1 MEKFF
6 LLIQQEVKEKNKI
19 KTNNTRI
26 DGTEINKSLL
36 ILKECIGTMDNSQK
50 YYLFRGN
57 KLTLVLSDSFIGN

>member
-1 MEKFF
+1 M
-6 LLIQQEVKEKNKI
+6 KNKI

-26 DGTEINKSLL
+26 DGAEINKNLL

>member
-1 MEKFF
+1 M
-6 LLIQQEVKEKNKI
+6 KEKNKI

-26 DGTEINKSLL
+26 DGAEINKSLL

-50 YYLFRGN
+50 YYLFRRN

>member
-26 DGTEINKSLL
+26 DGAEINKSLL
-36 ILKECIGTMDNSQK
+36 NLKECIGTMDNSQK
-50 YYLFRGN
+50 YYLFRRN